1 MRWKL
6 FIEFCLTVFI
16 VSILAG
22 DLFLPQPY
30 RSGTQQLRSSL
41 NNYFT
46 GLLPRRTNLKSNFTL
61 NVPDFSTEK
70 ATKLHANVRQKRL
83 LVKIRRSLLAQ

>member
-16 VSILAG
+16 VTVVAG

-30 RSGTQQLRSSL
+30 RSGNQQLRSSL
-41 NNYFT
+41 NHYFIE
-46 GLLPRRTNLKSNFTL
+46 LLPRKTNFNRLPRKTNLNF
-61 NVPDFSTEK
+61 S
-70 ATKLHANVRQKRL
+70 
-83 LVKIRRSLLAQ
+83 S

>member
-30 RSGTQQLRSSL
+30 RSGNQQIRSSL
-41 NNYFT
+41 NHYLT
-46 GLLPRRTNLKSNFTL
+46 SLLPRKKFIRMNNSVVFSDRR
-61 NVPDFSTEK
+61 NV
-70 ATKLHANVRQKRL
+70 
-83 LVKIRRSLLAQ
+83 

>member
-30 RSGTQQLRSSL
+30 RSGTQQLKSSL

-46 GLLPRRTNLKSNFTL
+46 DLLPYKTNFNFTPQVL
-61 NVPDFSTEK
+61 DYSTVEAPRRRADARRK
-70 ATKLHANVRQKRL
+70 GML
-83 LVKIRRSLLAQ
+83 LKIRRSLIAR